1 MSGRSIRLSISDAFY
16 NKKINVPKQIAYG
29 TSFYPVNL
37 SREDLFVH
45 ITRGKA
51 FMPAMIKGH
60 TRTKDQF
67 VQSQIL
73 ALDFDH
79 GPDLETLLADSFIK
93 EYAWLIY
100 QTPSS
105 TPEAPRHRVVF
116 ILSEAVTCADR
127 WETLQRALIQ
137 HFAPLNPDTAC
148 KDASRIWCGSTK
160 PDPYINP
167 DATLPIEVAD
177 DLTLIEAER
186 VNKLEEA
193 VAKVEPFSQQTT
205 STGGKLSPELV
216 VEVKRH
222 LKVDHA
228 AYNAKGYTVKAIQC
242 PMKHHEH
249 DAEQPA
255 AHWHEDKN
263 ILICFKCGRYY
274 LLHEVAAALGI
285 DVASFYRHDRIPDDP
300 SVIKVSHRYI
310 TDHNVMG
317 LLEDGI
323 TTLLIKSPT
332 GSGKTEL
339 IKQLTER
346 YQRILVISHRR
357 SLIRSQVKRLNENL
371 AAEDCFVSYEE
382 VSLQELRQADR
393 LCICINSLH
402 KLMPIG
408 EKVPEFDVIV
418 FDELEQQHKHI
429 VGRTLENDQPV
440 DVLFTMK
447 HLMQHSKIVV
457 GLDAYATV
465 FTVEWMKASRG
476 EETFRMLLNQYPVNK
491 GQMTLVST
499 FPELITQA
507 NEYLYGRRLEGP
519 IVFAVAS
526 KSLAKLLYSYYTGET
541 KLSSEENDELLKTI
555 DPSVLSNLR
564 ASGHRITPSEVI
576 IITGDETDSMEAS
589 EFIRDINDRM
599 PQLKILIYNSAMGT
613 GVDIQAPVEAVF
625 GVFSSGILPADEC
638 MQMLA
643 RCRKAS
649 QFYVCLQGGVGHRET
664 DHKRLYQAQIDNI
677 NMTGC
682 LLESPYRVGWSINAS
697 KIMVPDDKHIDYLQY
712 WSRVTSRINL
722 AHNGLHSEFCAIAKA
737 EYAVEDLRHL
747 QLREEDI
754 DPEQADIIE
763 VLAQVKKGVAGIDKH
778 LVLTCTPI
786 TRSNY
791 QQLQSGYQVSP
802 AVLAGYLRWTIE
814 RGYRQPIT
822 PEIYDHW
829 LKGGLRHLNQYI
841 DLYSRDADLQLR
853 DMQQAFAGYAIP
865 QRDHVTSRTK
875 LIRSVLK
882 LVFGSYR
889 NLESSEYLTDDEIHK
904 RLAPFITKNAI
915 TLWRTFNWRSAHDGK
930 AISVLRRILQQL
942 GLNLE
947 CSRKGITR
955 GKYGISRDSLSE
967 MQRYYEAYHA
977 TSISDAESEDMVA

>member
-1 MSGRSIRLSISDAFY
+1 MSGCSIRLSVSDAFY
-16 NKKINVPKQIAYG
+16 NKQLNVSKQIAYG

-37 SREDLFVH
+37 SRERLFAH

-160 PDPYINP
+160 PDPYINL
-167 DATLPIEVAD
+167 DATLPIEIAD
-177 DLTLIEAER
+177 GLALLEAER

-205 STGGKLSPELV
+205 STGGKLSPALV

-228 AYNAKGYTVKAIQC
+228 AYNAKGYTIKAIQC

-285 DVASFYRHDRIPDDP
+285 DVASYYRHVRIPDDP

-310 TDHNVMG
+310 TDHNVMRM
-317 LLEDGI
+317 LQNGI

-371 AAEDCFVSYEE
+371 AEEDCFVSYEE
-382 VSLQELRQADR
+382 VSPQILQQSDR
-393 LCICINSLH
+393 LCICINSLQ
-402 KLMPIG
+402 KLIAIG
-408 EKVPEFDVIV
+408 QAVPKFDVII
-418 FDELEQQHKHI
+418 FDEIEQQHKHI

-447 HLMQHSKIVV
+447 QLMQHSKIVI

-465 FTVEWMKASRG
+465 FTIDWMKAIRG

-491 GQMTLVST
+491 GQMTFMST
-499 FPELITQA
+499 LSEILAKA
-507 NEYLYGRRLEGP
+507 NECLHTRRLEGP
-519 IVFAVAS
+519 IVFAVSS
-526 KSLAKLLYSYYTGET
+526 KSHAKHLYSYYTGQPILT
-541 KLSSEENDELLKTI
+541 PDQQDAWLKTI
-555 DPSVLSNLR
+555 DQSVLQNLR
-564 ASGHRITPSEVI
+564 TGEHHFDPSEVMI
-576 IITGDETDSMEAS
+576 VTGDNTDSAATSDFLKDVNE
-589 EFIRDINDRM
+589 RM
-599 PQLKILIYNSAMGT
+599 SQLKILIYTSAMGT

-664 DHKRLYQAQIDNI
+664 DHKRLYQSQIDNI
-677 NMTGC
+677 TTTGSV
-682 LLESPYRVGWSINAS
+682 LGSPYRTGWYINES
-697 KIMVPDDKHIDYLQY
+697 NIVVPDSKHMDYLQY

-722 AHNGLHSEFCAIAKA
+722 AHNGLHNEFCAIAKA
-737 EYAVEDLRHL
+737 EYILEDLRHP

-754 DPEQADIIE
+754 DPEQADLIE
-763 VLAQVKKGVAGIDKH
+763 TLAQVKKGVAGIDKH

-829 LKGGLRHLNQYI
+829 LKGGLRHLNHYI

-865 QRDHVTSRTK
+865 QRDHVTARTQ

-882 LVFGSYR
+882 RVFGSYR
-889 NLESSEYLTDDEIHK
+889 NLEASEYLTDDEINE
-904 RLAPFITKNAI
+904 RLAPFITKYAKS
-915 TLWRTFNWRSAHDGK
+915 LWRTFQWRSVPDGK

-955 GKYGISRDSLSE
+955 GKYGISRNSLSE
-967 MQRYYEAYHA
+967 MQHYYEAYHA
-977 TSISDAESEDMVA
+977 NSISDVESEDMIA